1 MESYME
7 MSHKWGAEFIE
18 SLQTRE
24 RFSQVKVKVTGRNR
38 SREGRRETK
47 QQTQRSKPSKIGT
60 WNIRFVPIWKTGQ
73 CSPRDR
79 QNECLVLDKI
89 ISRSVVLL
97 SPKND
102 RILLVKTKAS
112 PVNVA
117 YTLTADAEDQQIDI
131 FNNSLD
137 ELFSSYKSNEIMIV
151 MGEFNANA
159 PNHDTDYRF
168 GAFIENIQAAA
179 AKTIPTHL
187 QMTTQILF
195 DAVMEASEHLGL
207 HVNSKKTNYME
218 ISKPEVPPIC
228 PLKQGEVEIQVHEN
242 VSYTE
247 IFRRGQG
254 RELLESIRA
263 GQHKFLGHAIRK
275 GTLEDLWL
283 SGKTEGKQA
292 QGRPRL
298 PRLQCLQVAMV
309 TISEVSP
316 HPAFP
321 GLRSVVWQGTLC
333 IAGDRPYWWVHET
346 PVYAHRR
353 PPVLMQY
360 PRTCETGP
368 GMPSGHAKLNA
379 AMFYILVSAFNEM
392 VVKNT
397 TLLSQK
403 QRVWATRG
411 LWAAYGI
418 WMTLVLISRTYIAA
432 HFPHQCVAGA
442 LIGLMMAMMVSRM
455 PVLQH
460 LTRRQYVALSVTIIV
475 SVLGIYFSVRTIG
488 GNVLWSL
495 EKAIKWCVKREYIHI
510 DSTPFYS
517 FSRYSGVSL
526 GLGLGLSSPW
536 FKKAAKSRFS
546 TNMIASLAV
555 LNFVTSQIGVVVHK
569 SLSPAMFGWYVAEF
583 TLNCTVTFMLV
594 AALPNFV
601 RVVYNARAG
610 DKYKKK

>member
-1 MESYME
+1 MEAYTE

-18 SLQTRE
+18 SLQT
-24 RFSQVKVKVTGRNR
+24 SLPGR
-38 SREGRRETK
+38 GRMFM
-47 QQTQRSKPSKIGT
+47 QISDIG
-60 WNIRFVPIWKTGQ
+60 
-73 CSPRDR
+73 D
-79 QNECLVLDKI
+79 
-89 ISRSVVLL
+89 
-97 SPKND
+97 
-102 RILLVKTKAS
+102 
-112 PVNVA
+112 
-117 YTLTADAEDQQIDI
+117 
-131 FNNSLD
+131 
-137 ELFSSYKSNEIMIV
+137 
-151 MGEFNANA
+151 
-159 PNHDTDYRF
+159 
-168 GAFIENIQAAA
+168 
-179 AKTIPTHL
+179 
-187 QMTTQILF
+187 
-195 DAVMEASEHLGL
+195 
-207 HVNSKKTNYME
+207 
-218 ISKPEVPPIC
+218 
-228 PLKQGEVEIQVHEN
+228 
-242 VSYTE
+242 
-247 IFRRGQG
+247 
-254 RELLESIRA
+254 
-263 GQHKFLGHAIRK
+263 
-275 GTLEDLWL
+275 
-283 SGKTEGKQA
+283 
-292 QGRPRL
+292 
-298 PRLQCLQVAMV
+298 
-309 TISEVSP
+309 
-316 HPAFP
+316 P
-321 GLRSVVWQGTLC
+321 GLAFTLYFPVVVALHAGVGVRLMWSIIFCEWSNMILKWC

-403 QRVWATRG
+403 QRAWASRG
-411 LWAAYGI
+411 LWASYAI
-418 WMTLVLISRTYIAA
+418 WMMLVLVSRTYIAA

-460 LTRRQYVALSVTIIV
+460 LSRRQYVALSVTIIV

-526 GLGLGLSSPW
+526 GLGLGLSSSW

-546 TNMIASLAV
+546 TNMIVSLAV

-601 RVVYNARAG
+601 RVVYSARAG
-610 DKYKKK
+610 DKGKKK